1 MRPAG
6 PRRLEVMSG
15 HGTQPESIVEYAARI
30 HPDDSLP
37 PVPAEVCRANAA
49 FVAARLV
56 ERLGGAAGRS
66 GS

>member
-1 MRPAG
+1 
-6 PRRLEVMSG
+6 MSG